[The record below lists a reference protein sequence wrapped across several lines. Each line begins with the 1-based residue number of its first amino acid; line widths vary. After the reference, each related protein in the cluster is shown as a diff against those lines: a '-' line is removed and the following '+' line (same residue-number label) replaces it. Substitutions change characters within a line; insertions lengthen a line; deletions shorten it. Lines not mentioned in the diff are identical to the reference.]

1 MRRLLTFPCGSAL
14 LGATLDASDGDTGL
28 LIVTGGTQ
36 TRIGSHRIFE
46 RLAHALA
53 EAGHPCFRFDR
64 RGVGDSEGEDRD
76 FRGNASDIAA
86 AIASFRE
93 QCPALRR
100 VFGFGLCD
108 GATSLALHGSA
119 AGLAGL
125 ILVNPWLVEAES
137 GAPPA
142 AAIKHHYRRR
152 LLSLEGWKKILTGSI
167 SYKKLFTGIMKVA
180 ADPGPGDLAGEAAAG
195 LAAAALPVELVL
207 ARDDATAVAAANA
220 WHASEFAKRIA
231 ALPVHVTTIES
242 DSHTFARPGDAE
254 ALRDACLAAFARVEG
269 SGGR

>member
-1 MRRLLTFPCGSAL
+1 MRLLLSFPCEGAL
-14 LGATLDASDGDTGL
+14 VGASLDAADGGTGV

-46 RLAHALA
+46 RLGRALA
-53 EAGHPCFRFDR
+53 GAGHPCFRFDR
-64 RGVGDSEGEDRD
+64 RGVGDSEGEDKD
-76 FRGNASDIAA
+76 FRGNASDINAA
-86 AIASFRE
+86 VASFRE
-93 QCPALRR
+93 QCPGVER

-108 GATSLALHGSA
+108 GATSLALHGAA

-137 GAPPA
+137 GAPAA

-167 SYKKLFTGIMKVA
+167 SYKKLLKGIVKVA
-180 ADPGPGDLAGEAAAG
+180 ADRGPGGLAGEAADG
-195 LAAAALPVELVL
+195 LAAAALSVELIL

-220 WHASEFAKRIA
+220 WHASDFAKRIA

-254 ALRDACLAAFARVEG
+254 ALRDACLDAIARVDG